1 MKQFR
6 YEIHDEFGMLRG
18 FDTKWDAYN
27 LVRDDKTMWV
37 IHSPQV
43 KVNRFLE
50 ALKQLGEALL

>member
-18 FDTKWDAYN
+18 FDTRWDAYN

-37 IHSPQV
+37 IQNPQV

>member
-18 FDTKWDAYN
+18 FDTKWDAYS

-37 IHSPQV
+37 IHNPQV